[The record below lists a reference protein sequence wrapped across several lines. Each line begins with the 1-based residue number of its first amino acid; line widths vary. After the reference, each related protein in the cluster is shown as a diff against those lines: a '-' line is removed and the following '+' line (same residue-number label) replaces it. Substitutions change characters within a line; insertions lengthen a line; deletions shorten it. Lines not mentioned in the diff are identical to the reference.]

1 MPSALLPSHESDRL
15 KYQALILQNLN
26 EAAIVTDTDWRIQIW
41 NRAAEALYGWQDEEV
56 RGRSLWETIPALRYA
71 EGISRIEAI
80 AHLYQYSH
88 WQGQIV
94 QQHRNGSEIAVESS
108 AGLIRDEGGAAVG
121 IVTVNRPLRQKARSE
136 ILLHKE
142 GKRKLKDKKNASGA
156 NQTRAQPHPD
166 PQVFPDASPW
176 RWAALHPKNPNF
188 RAIADTLPV
197 MLWMSGTE
205 FLCTF
210 FNQAW
215 LEFTG
220 RSLEEELG
228 TGWVKSVHPEDV
240 QQCMESYRQIFESR
254 QPFKIEYRL
263 RRFDGEYRWILD
275 AGVPVTET
283 SGEFGGYVGCC
294 LDITEY
300 KTAENSS
307 PTQEEFFRTVID
319 ALPNPIFVKDGQGN
333 LVFSNRAFA
342 ESQTALFNAIGE
354 TASNGAMKR
363 SRAKHKQQEGVISSE
378 PVSNRSGETRWMET
392 VEKPLKSFS
401 IGEEPAAAE
410 TYLLGVKRDITDRV
424 QAEEALQKERKFIS
438 TVLDT
443 APVLVAAFD
452 REGRIVRFNRCCEQ
466 TTGYSF
472 EEVKGKRVKDLFL
485 PAGEMPEVSEFPDRC
500 ENDWVTASGDRR
512 RIAWW
517 NTTWL
522 NGDGSLEFVIATGID
537 ISDSL
542 RDSYASRLRAEAAL
556 REALDELE
564 SRVEERTAALRE
576 SNDRLVEEIVER
588 FRAEKELRQHKEQLR
603 ELVKERTAELEK
615 TNQQLRQEIVE
626 RKRVEQALFQE
637 KELAQI
643 TLQSIGDAAI
653 ATDALGRITSM
664 NRAAERLT
672 GWPISEALG
681 KSANEVFRI
690 VDEAT
695 RLPIENLVE
704 TALQSQAAKQPSNEI
719 LLLARDSQEV
729 AIDRSLAPIRTADGQ
744 ILGAVLVFHDVTEE
758 RALARRLSWQATH
771 DSLTGLV
778 NRREFEQHLKRA
790 WLSATSHEQQ
800 HALCYLDL
808 DRFKFVNDTCGH
820 LAGDELLRQISS
832 LLQSKVRKTD
842 TLARLGGDEFGLLLL
857 HCSPDGAAAVANEL
871 RQSIQEFRFLWEEK
885 TYGIGVSI
893 GLVGI
898 DANSSSPASLL
909 NAADAACYEAK
920 SQGRDRVQVYQLSE
934 QERSRL
940 SGERQWALHLPKAL
954 EADRFRLYHQPIV
967 SLSAADA
974 YSEHYEVLL
983 RLEDENGNLVSPT
996 AFLPAAERYNLM
1008 PEIDRWVI
1016 RTLFESQGQ
1025 HYRQAWNRC
1034 QLQGCQCLYTIN
1046 LSGASLNDARFIDF
1060 VTEQLSLHEIPPSV
1074 LCFEIT
1080 ETVAIGN
1087 LSKAAAL
1094 VGSLKSLG
1102 CRFTLDDFGNNV
1114 SCLAYLRNLPL
1125 DYLKIDGNFVKNIVS
1140 DPINA
1145 AIVEATNQIGHLMGL
1160 QTIAEFVENDAI
1172 LAKLREIGVDYAQGY
1187 AIAKPHPL
1195 PFHPRRGN
1203 AR

>member
-1 MPSALLPSHESDRL
+1 MPSALLPLNYSERL
-15 KYQALILQNLN
+15 KHQALILQNLN

-41 NRAAEALYGWQDEEV
+41 NRAAESLYGWQDGEV
-56 RGRSLWETIPALRYA
+56 QGRSLWEAIPALRYLDC
-71 EGISRIEAI
+71 ISRVEAI
-80 AHLYQYSH
+80 AHLYQYSR
-88 WQGQIV
+88 WQGKIV
-94 QQHRNGSEIAVESS
+94 QQHKNGREIAVESS
-108 AGLIRDEGGAAVG
+108 AGLILDERGATVG
-121 IVTVNRPLRQKARSE
+121 IITVNRPLLPKACGDR
-136 ILLHKE
+136 LLPLLNKQS
-142 GKRKLKDKKNASGA
+142 KRKVKEKNNTTAATLALS
-156 NQTRAQPHPD
+156 QPAPD
-166 PQVFPDASPW
+166 CQVFPHSTPQQP
-176 RWAALHPKNPNF
+176 AALHPQNPSF
-188 RAIADTLPV
+188 RLIADKLSV
-197 MLWMSGTE
+197 MLWMSGTD

-228 TGWVKSVHPEDV
+228 TGWAKSVHPEDL

-254 QPFKIEYRL
+254 QPFKIAYRL
-263 RRFDGEYRWILD
+263 RRFDGQYRWILD
-275 AGVPVTET
+275 AGVPLTGT
-283 SGEFGGYVGCC
+283 GGEFVGYVGSCI
-294 LDITEY
+294 DITEY
-300 KTAENSS
+300 KTAEISSNS
-307 PTQEEFFRTVID
+307 QQEFFRTVLD
-319 ALPNPIFVKDGQGN
+319 AIPHPLFVKDEQGK
-333 LVFSNRAFA
+333 LVFANRSFG
-342 ESQTALFNAIGE
+342 EICGSALENPTGK
-354 TASNGAMKR
+354 TPGNGAI
-363 SRAKHKQQEGVISSE
+363 ALQETFIL
-378 PVSNRSGETRWMET
+378 SGERRWFESL
-392 VEKPLKSFS
+392 EKPLTSFWGAEAS
-401 IGEEPAAAE
+401 ASAA
-410 TYLLGVKRDITDRV
+410 TYLLGVKSDITHRV
-424 QAEEALQKERKFIS
+424 QVEEALQKERNFVS
-438 TVLDT
+438 TVLDA
-443 APVLVAAFD
+443 APVLAVACD

-472 EEVKGKRVKDLFL
+472 EEVKGKRVADLFL
-485 PAGEMPEVSEFPDRC
+485 LAGEMFQVTGLGEDNCAGNIPQQC
-500 ENDWVTASGDRR
+500 ENYWLTKAGDRL

-517 NTTWL
+517 NTAWW
-522 NGDGSLEFVIATGID
+522 NADGSLDCIIATGID
-537 ISDSL
+537 ISD
-542 RDSYASRLRAEAAL
+542 RDRAETAL
-556 REALDELE
+556 RQALEELE

-588 FRAEKELRQHKEQLR
+588 FRAEKELRQHKEQLK

-672 GWPISEALG
+672 GWPVSEALG
-681 KSANEVFRI
+681 KSAIEVFRI

-704 TALQSQAAKQPSNEI
+704 TALQCQPVAQSSDDI
-719 LLLARDSQEV
+719 LLLARDGKEV
-729 AIDRSLAPIRTADGQ
+729 AINRSLAPIRTSDGQ

-778 NRREFEQHLKRA
+778 NRREFEQHLKSA
-790 WLSATSHEQQ
+790 WLSANSQDRQ

-808 DRFKFVNDTCGH
+808 DRFKYVNDTCGH

-832 LLQSKVRKTD
+832 LLQGKVRKTD

-857 HCSPDGAAAVANEL
+857 HCSPDGAAAVANDL
-871 RQSIQEFRFLWEEK
+871 RQSIQEFRFLWEDK

-909 NAADAACYEAK
+909 SAADAACYEAK

-934 QERSRL
+934 KERSRL
-940 SGERQWALHLPKAL
+940 SGDRQWAVHLPKAL
-954 EADRFRLYHQPIV
+954 EADRFRLYHQPII
-967 SLSAADA
+967 SLCAAES

-983 RLEDENGNLVSPT
+983 RLEDESGNLVSPT

-1008 PEIDRWVI
+1008 PAIDRWVI

-1034 QLQGCQCLYTIN
+1034 QSQGCQCLYTIN
-1046 LSGASLNDARFIDF
+1046 LSGASLNDDRFIDF
-1060 VTEQLSLHEIPPSV
+1060 LTEQLSLHEIPPSV

-1094 VGSLKSLG
+1094 VGALKALG

-1114 SCLAYLRNLPL
+1114 SCLAYLRNLPV

-1172 LAKLREIGVDYAQGY
+1172 LAKLRAMGVDYAQGY

-1195 PFHPRRGN
+1195 PFQPRH
-1203 AR
+1203 